1 MRGPTSGSTAES
13 SAGGSA
19 GRSAGDIR
27 QPTLLRMATLGDG
40 AAEAFD
46 AWTAWSKEVSN
57 ASRTEPR
64 GSRDAAAPSGGA
76 ASSEEDIDDSAT
88 AATAA
93 TAVALPSEPSKTPST
108 RNVDISQ
115 ESGETMTTFSKE
127 QASAS
132 QTLSEMGKNYVIVWI
147 IDNDFVRGGGNI
159 WKALEATLRIEEEH
173 KRAERD

>member
-1 MRGPTSGSTAES
+1 
-13 SAGGSA
+13 
-19 GRSAGDIR
+19 
-27 QPTLLRMATLGDG
+27 MATLGDG

-88 AATAA
+88 AATAAAAAAAAA